1 MAAAFNIVAFV
12 DELAWDARVAEAEF
26 FLCWVRFKKH
36 YEHEFAAMRRG
47 DIAADVQSAF
57 AKDATA
63 IAAKIE
69 HAAERVLSKLR
80 DVIATVVPLE
90 RNRKDRMVSYL
101 VYVKDLHVEL
111 NLALKHEFGVQMIPE
126 TGGFACCGP
135 GVPLWWHKC
144 RIEDMGNHFNVNAD
158 KVVLAQY

>member
-26 FLCWVRFKKH
+26 FLCW
-36 YEHEFAAMRRG
+36 
-47 DIAADVQSAF
+47 SAF